1 MECDWYFTKEEL
13 TKNFSPEELKA
24 EIALRRNTCAFLQEA
39 GMKLGLPQLT
49 IATAIVFFHRFYS
62 CRRFSEYDRYVIATT
77 CLFLA
82 GKVEETPKKLRDII
96 KVTDEL
102 RNKDTAKKLDLD
114 SPEGWAIRDKIL
126 THELIV
132 LQTVAFDMT
141 IEHPYKYLLMY
152 VKQIQGNR
160 NLAQVA
166 WNFVNDSLRTTLC
179 MQFKPQ
185 LIAAAAIYLASK
197 FLKYQL
203 PEGPKPW
210 WEVFNAKIEDLEE
223 ISNQILDLYESPGSV
238 NSPSGNANNT
248 SPPTAASNMPLQ
260 PQPLPPS
267 SSPVPPTRGEV
278 PPPPTNASPSN
289 APPPEQVPQTNE

>member
-1 MECDWYFTKEEL
+1 MECDWYFTKDEL
-13 TKNFSPEELKA
+13 NKGYTPEELKA

-49 IATAIVFFHRFYS
+49 IATAIVFFHRFYAT
-62 CRRFSEYDRYVIATT
+62 RKFSEYDRHIIATT

-96 KVTDEL
+96 GITEQL
-102 RNKDTAKKLDLD
+102 RYKDSVPPRKSLDFESTEFWQL
-114 SPEGWAIRDKIL
+114 RDKIL

-132 LQTVAFDMT
+132 LQTIAFDMT

-152 VKQIQGNR
+152 VKQIHGNR

-179 MQFKPQ
+179 LQFKPQ
-185 LIAAAAIYLASK
+185 LIASAAIYLASK

-223 ISNQILDLYESPGSV
+223 ISNQILDLYESPGSL
-238 NSPSGNANNT
+238 SQSANAE
-248 SPPTAASNMPLQ
+248 SKQELRDKFPDGSKQEIISKILDSKQ
-260 PQPLPPS
+260 
-267 SSPVPPTRGEV
+267 EV
-278 PPPPTNASPSN
+278 K
-289 APPPEQVPQTNE
+289 E